1 LSILLKLSILNLAK
15 LLKTLI
21 IMAITKT
28 WQVNT
33 MERDLSDGHVNK
45 VIYRVIGKDGDTEKD
60 RATGE
65 VNFTKPESLPSDFVN
80 YDKLDEATVLGWVKT
95 AIGTDGV
102 AAIEKSLEDNIALI
116 NTPVTATGKPF

>member
-1 LSILLKLSILNLAK
+1 
-15 LLKTLI
+15 
-21 IMAITKT
+21 MAITTT

-45 VIYRVIGKDGDTEKD
+45 VIYRVKGMDGETEKD

-65 VNFTKPESLPSDFVN
+65 VNFTKPSSLPSDFVA

-95 AIGTDGV
+95 ALGADEV
-102 AAIEKSLEDNIALI
+102 AAIEKAIEDKIAII

>member
-1 LSILLKLSILNLAK
+1 
-15 LLKTLI
+15 
-21 IMAITKT
+21 MAITKT

-65 VNFTKPESLPSDFVN
+65 VSFTKPSSLPSDFVA

-95 AIGTDGV
+95 SIGADDV
-102 AAIEKSLEDNIALI
+102 AAIEKTLENNIALI

>member
-1 LSILLKLSILNLAK
+1 
-15 LLKTLI
+15 
-21 IMAITKT
+21 MAITKT

-45 VIYRVIGKDGDTEKD
+45 VIYRVKGMDGETGKV

-65 VNFTKPESLPSDFVN
+65 VTFTKPESLPSDFVA

-95 AIGTDGV
+95 AIGADDV
-102 AAIEKSLEDNIALI
+102 AAIEKTLEDNIALI

>member
-1 LSILLKLSILNLAK
+1 
-15 LLKTLI
+15 
-21 IMAITKT
+21 MAITKT

-45 VIYRVIGKDGDTEKD
+45 VIYRVKGMDGETEKD

-65 VNFTKPESLPSDFVN
+65 VTFTKPSSLPSDFVA

-95 AIGTDGV
+95 ALGTDEV
-102 AAIEKSLEDNIALI
+102 AVIEKNIENNIALI
-116 NTPVTATGKPF
+116 NAPLTATGKPF